1 MDFEELPE
9 DIQEQINMLKH
20 GAQTIQSD
28 VWDALESAKDLKE
41 FQLQVDNCMD
51 ELISEAQ
58 GVRMTL
64 GTGKRSNNQVQG

>member
-20 GAQTIQSD
+20 GAQTIQSA
-28 VWDALESAKDLKE
+28 VWDTLESAKDLKE

-51 ELISEAQ
+51 EIISESQ

-64 GTGKRSNNQVQG
+64 GTGKERARTI